1 MFSQLCQDKYLNDN
15 IFKNFKDGFFVD
27 VGAHNGISFSNT
39 YFFEK
44 NLNWKGICIE
54 ANPIVYKQLQKN
66 RENSINLN
74 IAIDIKDSECTF
86 LVNHGYTEMLSG
98 IKEYYDIR
106 HLERIKSEQEQ
117 YGGYSEEIK
126 IESLKLE
133 SIFNKYDIKHVHY
146 LSIDIEGGEK
156 MCIESIDFNNIFI
169 DIINFENNYP
179 EIGIEIIYFLKNKG
193 YELLD
198 FEDKQDI
205 MMINKKS
212 QFYNPT
218 NILGLKI

>member
-1 MFSQLCQDKYLNDN
+1 MFSQIGQDKFLNDS
-15 IFKNFKDGFFVD
+15 IFKNFKNGFFVD
-27 VGAHNGISFSNT
+27 IGAHDGISFSNT

-44 NLNWKGICIE
+44 YLNWKGICIE
-54 ANPIVYKQLQKN
+54 PNPKVYNQLQKN
-66 RENSINLN
+66 RDNSINLN
-74 IAIDIKDSECTF
+74 IAIDNKDSECIF

-98 IKEYYDIR
+98 IKKYYDNR
-106 HLERIKSEQEQ
+106 HLERIKREQEQ
-117 YGGYSEEIK
+117 HGGYSEEIK
-126 IESLKLE
+126 IESLKLQ
-133 SIFNKYDIKHVHY
+133 SVFNKHNITHVHY

-169 DIINFENNYP
+169 DIINFENNYA
-179 EIGIEIIYFLKNKG
+179 ETGFEIIDFLKNKG

-212 QFYNPT
+212 QFYNQ
-218 NILGLKI
+218 KI

>member
-1 MFSQLCQDKYLNDN
+1 MFSQIGQDKFLNDN

-27 VGAHNGISFSNT
+27 IGAHDGILFSNT

-44 NLNWKGICIE
+44 NLNWTGICIE
-54 ANPIVYKQLQKN
+54 ANPIVYNHLQEN
-66 RENSINLN
+66 RKNSINLN
-74 IAIDIKDSECTF
+74 IAIDNKDSECTF

-98 IKEYYDIR
+98 IKEYYDNR
-106 HLERIKSEQEQ
+106 HLERIKREQEQ

-126 IESLKLE
+126 IETLKLQ
-133 SIFNKYDIKHVHY
+133 SVFNKHNISHVHY

-156 MCIESIDFNNIFI
+156 ECIESIDFNNIFI

-179 EIGIEIIYFLKNKG
+179 DTGLEIINFLQNKG

-212 QFYNPT
+212 QFYNK
-218 NILGLKI
+218 NI